1 MRFISVLFGL
11 LVTGAVSAQ
20 GTVPAAAP
28 QYSAH
33 IQLTS
38 GKTVAADQTIDMVG
52 RQVSSLQG
60 TVLNDANIS
69 YRLKLTPFW
78 MPDGYVG
85 LRVDT
90 WITTKGPEATVKSGG
105 KTLKVPSTSHC
116 ASAPTVKVALGKP
129 TRLFSTSGV
138 NDGGF
143 QGPIPG
149 CSLTVTLSEK
159 PQG

>member
-20 GTVPAAAP
+20 GTAPAAPP

-38 GKTVAADQTIDMVG
+38 GNTVAANQTIDMVG
-52 RQVSSLQG
+52 RQMSTLQG
-60 TVLNDANIS
+60 TGLNDANIS

-85 LRVDT
+85 VRVDA
-90 WITTKGPEATVKSGG
+90 WITTKGAEATVKSGG
-105 KTLKVPSTSHC
+105 KKLRLPATSHC
-116 ASAPTVKVALGKP
+116 ESAPMGKVALGKP
-129 TRLFSTSGV
+129 TTLFSTSGV
-138 NDGGF
+138 NDGGY

>member
-20 GTVPAAAP
+20 GTAPAAP
-28 QYSAH
+28 TQYSAH

-38 GKTVAADQTIDMVG
+38 GKTAAADQTIDMVG

-60 TVLNDANIS
+60 TASDDANIS

-85 LRVDT
+85 LRIDAF
-90 WITTKGPEATVKSGG
+90 ITTKGPEGTVTSGG
-105 KTLKVPSTSHC
+105 AKLKLPSTAHC
-116 ASAPTVKVALGKP
+116 ESSLTGKVALGKP
-129 TRLFSTSGV
+129 TTLFSSSGV
-138 NDGGF
+138 NDGGY

>member
-1 MRFISVLFGL
+1 MRFMTFLLGL
-11 LVTGAVSAQ
+11 LVTTAIAAQ
-20 GTVPAAAP
+20 GTHPAAPP

-38 GKTVAADQTIDMVG
+38 GKTLAANQTIDMVG

-60 TVLNDANIS
+60 TVSNDANIS

-85 LRVDT
+85 LRVDA
-90 WITTKGPEATVKSGG
+90 WITTKGPEAVVTSGG
-105 KTLKVPSTSHC
+105 KKSKLPSTSHC
-116 ASAPTVKVALGKP
+116 ASSPTGKVALGKP
-129 TRLFSTSGV
+129 TTLFSTSGV

-149 CSLTVTLSEK
+149 CSLTVTLTEK